1 MHAERGEVSFGFN
14 GFLKEFSVARN
25 SNVPFWSAL
34 TEINMEIKAAGQ
46 RELCYERQT

>member
-1 MHAERGEVSFGFN
+1 MPGKGEVFSLVLMVSF
-14 GFLKEFSVARN
+14 KEFAVTRN
-25 SNVPFWSAL
+25 LNVPFWSAL